1 MIPRCIIWVA
11 FLFII
16 SDVEHLFICLL
27 AICRSLEKFLFI
39 SSAPFLIGLFVFL
52 ILSLVS
58 CLYIL
63 EINPCQLLCGQ
74 IFSPFWVLS
83 FQLVY
88 GFLCYAKALKFI
100 GSHLF
105 NFVLIFITLGDGSKK
120 TLLQFMSKSILP
132 VFWSKNFLVSDFT
145 FRSLI
150 HFEFIWGLYVCVW
163 LIHFAVQYCVSA
175 LQQCICRYICMCVYV
190 NMYIY
195 MMCVHIHT
203 RVHACLVAQSCLT
216 LCDPHG
222 L

>member
-1 MIPRCIIWVA
+1 MLSIFSYVCWPSVGLWRN
-11 FLFII
+11 FYL
-16 SDVEHLFICLL
+16 CLL
-27 AICRSLEKFLFI
+27 LLFWLGCLSFWYWASWAVCI
-39 SSAPFLIGLFVFL
+39 FWRLIP
-52 ILSLVS
+52 VS
-58 CLYIL
+58 CCVGRYFPHSEYCLFNL
-63 EINPCQLLCGQ
+63 
-74 IFSPFWVLS
+74 FTVS
-83 FQLVY
+83 FAMQKLWS
-88 GFLCYAKALKFI
+88 FI

-150 HFEFIWGLYVCVW
+150 HFEFILGLYVCVW